1 MALVFHSIS
10 IETKHSC
17 LNAAIAANAAAARGS
32 GGKAVGRPASQRDL
46 LLLQGERKSSNSSG
60 PYILEGRLA
69 TPV

>member
-1 MALVFHSIS
+1 M
-10 IETKHSC
+10 
-17 LNAAIAANAAAARGS
+17 NAAIAANAAAARGS